1 MLKFVIL
8 ESANDADP
16 KQLASRQ
23 SSVRIGRHPS
33 NDIVLS
39 NPAVSNY
46 HGEIRNA
53 AEGPVYRDLQST
65 NGSVV
70 RRGSK
75 LLRLDG
81 QLHRID
87 IEDGDVLLLGF
98 LDKPV
103 LVQIQIVEDD
113 ATEDGTLPLSE
124 VDRELPVEA
133 TLDIAESLQAT
144 QQHTLAALGAAA
156 DRSALIALHRFSNV
170 ATGER
175 DLRRLLGQFAS
186 STLDAIKKADRLS
199 VYLKEADSDDFQPA
213 YAQTRSA
220 EIRPEPLSRTLRKMV
235 FDRGEAVLFS
245 ISDPALDDSES
256 LFNADIVS
264 GLCAPIWN
272 GDRVIGL
279 ALVDSQRK
287 HSPPLTLEDLT
298 CFTLLAHQAALCID
312 NAQLT
317 TGLVKTVDELTSIQA
332 EMQQLAFFDPL
343 TGLHNRRLFLDR
355 LEQAVRTGRRTPQR
369 LAVLYLDLDHFKEIN
384 DTLGHGVGD
393 TLLCTVGD
401 RLLGCVRNEDTVA
414 RLGGDE
420 FAVLMTDI
428 IGIEGPKVVAEKILN
443 ELRKPIEIEE
453 HALHVTASIGITIAP
468 ADGESADTLLKN
480 ADLALYRAK
489 GRGRDTFQFFVDDM
503 NKEIADRLFV
513 QRELWTSLELGQFV
527 QHFQPIWQ
535 LHDTKPVGAE
545 ALTRWQH
552 PHRGLLLPEHFIG
565 LAEESEL
572 IVRIGEWT
580 IESACSYL
588 ADLQRVAHEH
598 VRIAINLSARQF
610 QGGLVDVFQRAIQ
623 QSGIDAS
630 GLEVEI
636 TETLLMDNVDETRVA
651 LEQLKNLGITIAI
664 DDFGT
669 GYCSLSYLKD
679 LPIDILKVDPSFV
692 QRIETSDKHAEIV
705 AAVIAMAHKLQMKVV
720 AEGIETEGQ
729 LRFLVANGCDLGQ
742 GFLLCKPVPFDVFAE
757 LVCPD
762 ERIEHGET
770 IY

>member
-1 MLKFVIL
+1 MLKIVIL
-8 ESANDADP
+8 ESANDTDP
-16 KQLASRQ
+16 IQVSFRQ
-23 SSVRIGRHPS
+23 SSVRIGRNPN
-33 NDIVLS
+33 NDIILA
-39 NPAVSNY
+39 NPAVSNF
-46 HGEIRNA
+46 HGEIRDTE
-53 AEGPVYRDLQST
+53 EGPVYRDLQST

-70 RRGSK
+70 RRGSQ

-81 QLHRID
+81 QQHRIALQD
-87 IEDGDVLLLGF
+87 ADVLLLGF
-98 LDKPV
+98 IDMPV
-103 LVQIQIVEDD
+103 LLHIEIVEHNEAEEDSLPVD
-113 ATEDGTLPLSE
+113 AA
-124 VDRELPVEA
+124 DRMFPVEA
-133 TLDIAESLQAT
+133 TLDIAQSLQAT
-144 QQHTLAALGAAA
+144 QRHTLAALGASA
-156 DRSALIALHRFSNV
+156 DRSALIALHRFSNL

-175 DLRRLLGQFAS
+175 DLKRLLAQFAS
-186 STLDAIKKADRLS
+186 STLDAIKRADRLS
-199 VYLKEADSDDFQPA
+199 VYLVDSDSGEFQPV

-220 EIRPEPLSRTLRKMV
+220 AEPPEPLSRTLREMV

-245 ISDPALDDSES
+245 ISDPALGDAQS
-256 LFNADIVS
+256 LFNAEIVS

-332 EMQQLAFFDPL
+332 EMEQLAFFDPL

-355 LEQAVRTGRRTPQR
+355 LEQAVKNSRRTRQR
-369 LAVLYLDLDHFKEIN
+369 LAVLYLDLDDFKQVN

-393 TLLCTVGD
+393 VLLCTIGD
-401 RLLGCVRNEDTVA
+401 RLRGCVRNEDTVA

-420 FAVLMTDI
+420 FAVLMSDI
-428 IGIEGPKVVAEKILN
+428 IGIDGPKVVAEKILN
-443 ELRKPIEIEE
+443 ELRKPIEVEKHQL
-453 HALHVTASIGITIAP
+453 HATGSIGITIAP
-468 ADGESADTLLKN
+468 DDGENAEQLLKN

-527 QHFQPIWQ
+527 QHFQPVWR
-535 LHDTKPVGAE
+535 LHDAIPVGAE

-552 PHRGLLLPEHFIG
+552 PHRGLLLPEDFIE
-565 LAEESEL
+565 LAEDSEL
-572 IVRIGEWT
+572 IVHIGEWV
-580 IESACSYL
+580 IESACAHL
-588 ADLQRVAHEH
+588 AHLQRVGREH
-598 VRIAINLSARQF
+598 VRIAINLSARQLRSE
-610 QGGLVDVFQRAIQ
+610 LVPVFQRAIQ
-623 QSGIDAS
+623 HSGVELR

-636 TETLLMDNVDETRVA
+636 TESVLMDNMVKTRVA
-651 LEQLKNLGITIAI
+651 LEQLKTLGISIAI

-669 GYCSLSYLKD
+669 GYYSLSYLKD
-679 LPIDILKVDPSFV
+679 LPIDTLKIDRSFV
-692 QRIETSDKHAEIV
+692 QRIETSSKHAEIV
-705 AAVIAMAHKLQMKVV
+705 AAVIAMAHKLQMRVV
-720 AEGIETEGQ
+720 AKGIETEDQ

-742 GFLLCKPVPFDVFAE
+742 GFLLGKPVPFDGFAD
-757 LVCPD
+757 LVGAGK
-762 ERIEHGET
+762 RIDHGET